1 MVFVVWWFL
10 QNVFMLWFSNSIEN
24 YKTII
29 GKVLEAKFC
38 FILQTILGVR
48 FENKTAAILLGNQ
61 DIAIL

>member
-1 MVFVVWWFL
+1 MCL
-10 QNVFMLWFSNSIEN
+10 CCGLDNSIEK